1 MKQRS
6 FLAYYANIADIQS
19 TRLKDALT
27 QINKLIP
34 LSAAVL
40 ANLPT
45 DKLAFLDMLTTR
57 FGKLQDI
64 IGSKIFP
71 LILNLLEED
80 AVAFIDKLNK
90 LEKLGYI
97 EDANWWRELRE
108 IRNKIAHDYLDDHDL
123 ICSHISV
130 AIKSQNSKVIN
141 SFIQNH
147 SRFCFFL

>member
-1 MKQRS
+1 MPVVCHFLLKKS
-6 FLAYYANIADIQS
+6 FITGITILQPLYLLYIYAI
-19 TRLKDALT
+19 
-27 QINKLIP
+27 LIP
-34 LSAAVL
+34 
-40 ANLPT
+40 NWG
-45 DKLAFLDMLTTR
+45 DMLTTR

-97 EDANWWRELRE
+97 EDANWWIELRE
-108 IRNKIAHDYLDDHDL
+108 IRNKIAHYYPDDHDL

-130 AIKSQNSKVIN
+130 ATIKAAGLIEFWQKLKTKIV
-141 SFIQNH
+141 
-147 SRFCFFL
+147 RL

>member
-6 FLAYYANIADIQS
+6 FLAYYANIPDIQS
-19 TRLKDALT
+19 TRLKEALT
-27 QINKLIP
+27 HVNKLIP

-45 DKLAFLDMLTTR
+45 DKLAFFDMMTTR

-97 EDANWWRELRE
+97 EDANWWRELHE
-108 IRNKIAHDYLDDHDL
+108 IRNKIAHYYLDDHDL

-130 AIKSQNSKVIN
+130 ATIKAAGLIEFWQKLKTKIV
-141 SFIQNH
+141 
-147 SRFCFFL
+147 RL

>member
-6 FLAYYANIADIQS
+6 FLAYYANIADTQS
-19 TRLKDALT
+19 TRLKEALT
-27 QINKLIP
+27 HVNKLIP

-80 AVAFIDKLNK
+80 DVAFIDKLNK

-97 EDANWWRELRE
+97 QDANWWIELRE
-108 IRNKIAHDYLDDHDL
+108 IRNKIAHYYPDDHDL

-130 AIKSQNSKVIN
+130 ATIKAAGLIEFWQKLKTKIV
-141 SFIQNH
+141 
-147 SRFCFFL
+147 RL

>member
-40 ANLPT
+40 ANLPA

-71 LILNLLEED
+71 IILNLLEED

-90 LEKLGYI
+90 LEKLVYI
-97 EDANWWRELRE
+97 EDANWWIELRE
-108 IRNKIAHDYLDDHDL
+108 IRNKIAHDYPDNHDL

-130 AIKSQNSKVIN
+130 VIVKAAELIE
-141 SFIQNH
+141 FWQKLKTKIA
-147 SRFCFFL
+147 RL

>member
-19 TRLKDALT
+19 TRLKDALI
-27 QINKLIP
+27 QVNKLLP

-45 DKLAFLDMLTTR
+45 DKLAFLDMMTTR

-71 LILNLLEED
+71 IILNLLEED

-97 EDANWWRELRE
+97 DDATWWIELRE
-108 IRNKIAHDYLDDHDL
+108 IRNKIAHDYPDDHDL
-123 ICSHISV
+123 ICSHISAV
-130 AIKSQNSKVIN
+130 IVKAAELIEFWQKLKIKIA
-141 SFIQNH
+141 
-147 SRFCFFL
+147 RL

>member
-19 TRLKDALT
+19 GRLKEALT

-40 ANLPT
+40 ANLPA

-97 EDANWWRELRE
+97 EDANWWIELRE
-108 IRNKIAHDYLDDHDL
+108 IRSKIAHDYPDDHDL
-123 ICSHISV
+123 ICSHLCV
-130 AIKSQNSKVIN
+130 
-141 SFIQNH
+141 FILKAAELIEFWQELKTKIA
-147 SRFCFFL
+147 RL

>member
-19 TRLKDALT
+19 TRLKDALI
-27 QINKLIP
+27 QVNKLLP

-45 DKLAFLDMLTTR
+45 DKLAFLDMMTTR

-71 LILNLLEED
+71 IILNLLEED

-97 EDANWWRELRE
+97 DDATWWIELRE
-108 IRNKIAHDYLDDHDL
+108 IRNKIAHDYPDDHDL

-130 AIKSQNSKVIN
+130 VIVKAAELIE
-141 SFIQNH
+141 FWQKLKTKIA
-147 SRFCFFL
+147 RL

>member
-19 TRLKDALT
+19 TRLKDALI
-27 QINKLIP
+27 QVNKLLP
-34 LSAAVL
+34 LFAAVL

-45 DKLAFLDMLTTR
+45 DKLAFLDMMTTR

-64 IGSKIFP
+64 IGLKIFP
-71 LILNLLEED
+71 IILNLLEED

-97 EDANWWRELRE
+97 EDANWWVELRE
-108 IRNKIAHDYLDDHDL
+108 IRNKIAHDYPDDHDL

-130 AIKSQNSKVIN
+130 VIVKAAELIE
-141 SFIQNH
+141 FWQKLKTKIA
-147 SRFCFFL
+147 RL